1 MVKGSVCP
9 QTSDAPEDAMTAM
22 ITIDGPQDG
31 HFIVRFSTRDGRSLS
46 LGVPE
51 AKAEVLRELQEHIPY
66 GIAVRELVEVDA
78 EGV

>member
-1 MVKGSVCP
+1 
-9 QTSDAPEDAMTAM
+9 MTAM

-46 LGVPE
+46 VAIPA
-51 AKAEVLRELQEHIPY
+51 AKADVLRELQEHIPY